1 MHSFKRPQLAD
12 IRFLKLLLV
21 SPRNTVTD
29 HISLFNATGC
39 RALLTPPAPH
49 SPIVEGILKARSL
62 QVLDSP
68 SLDDLL
74 ANTYPH
80 YPFRK
85 SFAEARNEPL
95 VVVHTS
101 GTTGVPKPIV
111 YSHDFAASYIQWG
124 QMEPPP
130 GFETQVSLCQSN
142 RFFITLPFFHVS
154 FHTIVYPIISNP
166 RPLISVR
173 TGRLMRDRLETY
185 MLLCWM
191 QSPIKPS

>member
-1 MHSFKRPQLAD
+1 M
-12 IRFLKLLLV
+12 
-21 SPRNTVTD
+21 
-29 HISLFNATGC
+29 
-39 RALLTPPAPH
+39 
-49 SPIVEGILKARSL
+49 EGILKARSL
-62 QVLDSP
+62 QLLDSP

-111 YSHDFAASYIQWG
+111 YSHDFAASFIQWG

-130 GFETQVSLCQSN
+130 GFETQGSHCQSN

-154 FHTIVYPIISNP
+154 FHTISYPIIPDP
-166 RPLISVR
+166 RPLIPVG
-173 TGRLMRDRLETY
+173 TGPLIMDRLEIY
-185 MLLCWM
+185 MVLCLM
-191 QSPIKPS
+191 QSPTKPS